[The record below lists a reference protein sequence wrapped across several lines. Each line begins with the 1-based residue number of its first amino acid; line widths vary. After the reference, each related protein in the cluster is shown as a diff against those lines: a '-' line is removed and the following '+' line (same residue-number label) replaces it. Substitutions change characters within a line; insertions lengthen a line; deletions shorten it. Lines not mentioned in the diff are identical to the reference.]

1 MHIDW
6 FVFFAQIVNFLILV
20 FILKHFLYGRIIQ
33 AMDDREAK
41 IVSRYEEAGRLQ
53 KEAQEAAA
61 ESEKKNQSMT
71 DMAQEMLN
79 KARDEAENTRQE
91 MTRKAREEVDQVQM
105 RWYEA
110 LESEKKTFLENLS
123 ARAGTYV
130 YDTIRRILQDLADAE
145 LEDKIVNVFIRLI
158 SQADKETLSVLKQS
172 AIIAGTGITIR
183 SAFEL
188 SPGQQAAI
196 QEALRPYIA
205 EELEIIYETT
215 HKAVAGIEMTIH
227 GHKISWSIND
237 YISSLEKSF
246 SRLLKEEIPAMPDP

>member
-1 MHIDW
+1 M
-6 FVFFAQIVNFLILV
+6 
-20 FILKHFLYGRIIQ
+20 
-33 AMDDREAK
+33 
-41 IVSRYEEAGRLQ
+41 
-53 KEAQEAAA
+53 
-61 ESEKKNQSMT
+61 
-71 DMAQEMLN
+71 
-79 KARDEAENTRQE
+79 
-91 MTRKAREEVDQVQM
+91 
-105 RWYEA
+105 
-110 LESEKKTFLENLS
+110 
-123 ARAGTYV
+123 